1 MSQVDSAIALEFEVQ
16 FHEKGFS
23 FDNKKEV
30 KP

>member
-1 MSQVDSAIALEFEVQ
+1 MSQADLAIALEFEVQ
-16 FHEKGFS
+16 IHEKGFS